1 LSTRFIKSK
10 QVRSHVRF
18 DSINQFRITQA
29 DLRASN
35 PWEIHFRSSRKFWEL
50 RMRLPSW
57 LLAELAVLQTPKLKT
72 AADSFRQ
79 GWKEAL
85 SGETLPIEHL
95 WEGIDVE

>member
-1 LSTRFIKSK
+1 MTAALQRA
-10 QVRSHVRF
+10 F
-18 DSINQFRITQA
+18 DEAATLPEPEQ
-29 DLRASN
+29 
-35 PWEIHFRSSRKFWEL
+35 EL
-50 RMRLPSW
+50 LASW